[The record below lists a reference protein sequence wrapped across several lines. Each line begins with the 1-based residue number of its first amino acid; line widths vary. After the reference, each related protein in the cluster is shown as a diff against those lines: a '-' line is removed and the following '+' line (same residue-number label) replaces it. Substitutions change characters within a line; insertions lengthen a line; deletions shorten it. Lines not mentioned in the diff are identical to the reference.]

1 MSRYE
6 ALQGRR
12 RGALLRLHRWLGLLL
27 LLPLLSVAVSGAG
40 LAFARELD
48 RVLAPELWTV
58 PAAPM
63 PARSVDR
70 VTLDRLVDQFA
81 AHWPQHRL
89 VRIAPPATAR
99 DAAMAVA
106 IPPAGTAVQL
116 FLDPI
121 RNRVLGQRAQS
132 HDPVRRLGA
141 LHRGLVLG
149 EPGRLVVI
157 IASAG
162 LLALAATSLLFGRG
176 RTATASTSRLWHRR
190 LGRWGGGFWVV
201 MAVTGLLGVQ
211 TPQDNGAGIPA
222 ADAPAPD
229 FDCGNGRVEA
239 VWFGPPV
246 RLVCLPPG
254 AIGPMERRYFPGG
267 DDDHRPAT
275 WADWSLAMHTGALLG
290 TGGRMI
296 WLWLILAL
304 GATLGFGAWLARPRR
319 GEARS
324 NADREIKERR

>member
-1 MSRYE
+1 VSRYE
-6 ALQGRR
+6 ALQGGR
-12 RGALLRLHRWLGLLL
+12 RGALLRLHRWLGLVL
-27 LLPLLSVAVSGAG
+27 LLPLLAVAVSGTG

-58 PAAPM
+58 PAAPTL
-63 PARSVDR
+63 ARSADR
-70 VTLDRLVDQFA
+70 VTLDRLIGQFA

-121 RNRVLGQRAQS
+121 RNRALGQRAQS

-141 LHRGLVLG
+141 LHRGLVLS
-149 EPGRLVVI
+149 EPGRLVVL

-162 LLALAATSLLFGRG
+162 LLVLAGSSLLLGRG
-176 RTATASTSRLWHRR
+176 RPATASTSRLWHRR

-211 TPQDNGAGIPA
+211 TPRDHGGGVPAG
-222 ADAPAPD
+222 DAPAPD
-229 FDCGNGRVEA
+229 FDCGNGRAEA

-254 AIGPMERRYFPGG
+254 AIGPMQRYYRWEA
-267 DDDHRPAT
+267 DHGRPAT
-275 WADWSLAMHTGALLG
+275 RADWSLALHTGALLG
-290 TGGRMI
+290 TGGRMVWM
-296 WLWLILAL
+296 WLGLAL
-304 GATLGFGAWLARPRR
+304 GVTLGFGAWLARPRR
-319 GEARS
+319 GETPS
-324 NADREIKERR
+324 NGDREIKERR